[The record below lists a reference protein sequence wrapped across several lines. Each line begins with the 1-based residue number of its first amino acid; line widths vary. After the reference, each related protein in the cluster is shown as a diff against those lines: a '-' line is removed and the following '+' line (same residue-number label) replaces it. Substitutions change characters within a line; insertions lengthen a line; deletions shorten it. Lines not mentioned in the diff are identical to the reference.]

1 MKLFRRKRARVPT
14 VLQMQ
19 AVECGAASLAMVLAY
34 HGRVEPLAELRVRC
48 GVSRDGSKAS
58 NILKAA
64 RSLGMVA
71 KGFKKSVEDLRDLAM
86 PCILFW
92 NFNHFVV
99 LEGFGRNVAYLNDPA
114 LGPRTVSLQELDEA
128 FTGVVL
134 VFEPG
139 EDFEKGGRFPS
150 MLGGLRSRLA
160 GFKKPLLYSA
170 LIGLFL
176 VVPGLVAPAFTKVFV
191 DQILVARLDQW
202 ILPLLSAMVLVGAL
216 RVGLEFLQRSYLR
229 RLKIA
234 LSVTLSGQFF
244 WHLLRLPVSFYA
256 QRYPGE
262 VANRIVLNDR
272 VAEVLSGQLTRTG
285 IDLLMVVFYA
295 LVMLSFDVGLTL
307 IAVTCST
314 INILVLQ
321 WVGRRRIDAQRR
333 IAQERGKA
341 YGAAISGLQSMETLK
356 ASAQETSF
364 FRRWAGYYTKYLVGQ
379 QDLATTN
386 ESLGVLPGLL
396 SALTLL
402 LILVLGGLRVIEGSM
417 TLGDLAAFQGLALA
431 FQAPVEGVILLASRL
446 QDLKVDMERLDD
458 VLDHHVDPAIALRKE
473 TSEDAKLSRLAGK
486 LEVRNLSFGYSRA
499 NPALIKKFNL
509 SVQPGHRV
517 ALVGGSGSGK
527 STLAKVLAGLYQ
539 PWGGEILCDDV
550 PVSEIPHAQL
560 AGSLSMVEQDIF
572 LFSGTVR
579 ENVTLWDDTIPHEDL
594 VRACQDAAIDEV
606 VRALPGGYDSMLDEG
621 GTNLSGG
628 QRQRLEIARALVKNP
643 SILVLDEATSAL
655 DTETEKIIDRNL
667 RKRGCTCVIVAHRLS
682 TIRDCDEIILMKKG
696 RIAQRGTHAEMW
708 AKQGSE
714 YAKLIGSEDA

>member
-1 MKLFRRKRARVPT
+1 MLFRSKRARVPT

-19 AVECGAASLAMVLAY
+19 AVECGAASLAMILAY
-34 HGRVEPLAELRVRC
+34 HGRIEPLAELRVAC

-64 RSLGMVA
+64 RSRGMVA
-71 KGFKKSVEDLRDLAM
+71 KGFKKSVEDLRELAM

-99 LEGFGRNVAYLNDPA
+99 LEGFGSKVAYLNDPA
-114 LGPRTVSLQELDEA
+114 MGPRTVTFDELDDA

-139 EDFEKGGRFPS
+139 PEFEKGGRFPS
-150 MLGGLRSRLA
+150 MLGGLRARLS
-160 GFKKPLLYSA
+160 GFNKPLVYCA

-176 VVPGLVAPAFTKVFV
+176 VIPGLMAPAFTKVFV
-191 DQILVARLDQW
+191 DQ
-202 ILPLLSAMVLVGAL
+202 VLVGKMAHWIQPL
-216 RVGLEFLQRSYLR
+216 VIAMIMVAGIRVGLELLQRLYLR
-229 RLKIA
+229 RLKVA
-234 LSVTLSGQFF
+234 LAVTLSGKFF
-244 WHLLRLPVSFYA
+244 WHLLRLPVSFYS

-295 LVMLSFDVGLTL
+295 AAMLSFDPGLTL
-307 IAVTCST
+307 IAITCSAT
-314 INILVLQ
+314 NILVLQ
-321 WVGRRRIDAQRR
+321 WVSRRRIDAQRR

-379 QDLATTN
+379 QSLATTN
-386 ESLGVLPGLL
+386 ESLGVLPALL
-396 SALTLL
+396 YALTLL
-402 LILVLGGLRVIEGSM
+402 LILVIGGLRVIEGSM
-417 TLGDLAAFQGLALA
+417 TLGDLAAFQGLTLA
-431 FQAPVEGVILLASRL
+431 FQSPVEGVILLASRL
-446 QDLKVDMERLDD
+446 QDLRVDMERLDD

-473 TSEDAKLSRLAGK
+473 AEEGATLNRLTGK
-486 LEVRNLSFGYSRA
+486 LEVRKLSFGYSRA
-499 NPALIKKFNL
+499 APALIKKFNL
-509 SVQPGHRV
+509 VVEPGRRV

-527 STLAKVLAGLYQ
+527 STLAKILAGLYQ
-539 PWGGEILCDDV
+539 PWGGEILCDDQ

-560 AGSLSMVEQDIF
+560 AGSLAMVEQDIF

-579 ENVTLWDDTIPHEDL
+579 ENVTLWDKTVPHEDL
-594 VRACQDAAIDEV
+594 VRACEDAAIDDV
-606 VRALPGGYDSMLDEG
+606 VRGLPGGYDAVLSEG

-643 SILVLDEATSAL
+643 SVLILDEATSAL
-655 DTETEKIIDRNL
+655 DTETEQIIDQNL

-696 RIAQRGTHAEMW
+696 RIVQRGTHAAMW
-708 AKQGSE
+708 AEKESE
-714 YAKLIGSEDA
+714 YAKLIGSEGGH